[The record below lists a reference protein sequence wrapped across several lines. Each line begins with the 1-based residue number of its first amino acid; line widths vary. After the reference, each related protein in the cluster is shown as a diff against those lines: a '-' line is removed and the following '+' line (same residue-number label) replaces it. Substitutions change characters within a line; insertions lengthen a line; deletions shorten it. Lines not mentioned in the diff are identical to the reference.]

1 MENNQKF
8 PSVKV
13 NDILKITV
21 FTCFKGKE
29 TEQPQVAIGVDKK
42 REDKRWVR
50 EYIYVT
56 PQQAKELSA
65 LLSGVADEAYTQKI
79 EED

>member
-8 PSVKV
+8 HSVKV
-13 NDILKITV
+13 SDTLKITV
-21 FTCFKGKE
+21 FTVYKDEE
-29 TEQPQVAIGVDKK
+29 TKQLQVAIGVDKK
-42 REDKRWVR
+42 REDKRWAR

-56 PQQAKELSA
+56 PQQAKELSV
-65 LLSGVADEAYTQKI
+65 LLSGVADEAYAQRI

>member
-1 MENNQKF
+1 MGNNQKS

-13 NDILKITV
+13 NDIRKITV
-21 FTCFKGKE
+21 FTCSKGKE
-29 TEQPQVAIGVDKK
+29 TEQPQVAIGIDRK

-79 EED
+79 AED

>member
-1 MENNQKF
+1 MDNNQKS

-13 NDILKITV
+13 NDILKITA
-21 FTCFKGKE
+21 FTCFKDEKCK
-29 TEQPQVAIGVDKK
+29 QLQVVIGVDKK
-42 REDKRWVR
+42 REDKRWAR

-79 EED
+79 AED

>member
-1 MENNQKF
+1 MENNHKSH
-8 PSVKV
+8 SVKV
-13 NDILKITV
+13 SDTLKITV
-21 FTCFKGKE
+21 FTVYQDEE
-29 TEQPQVAIGVDKK
+29 TKQLQVAIGVDKK
-42 REDKRWVR
+42 REDKRWAR

-65 LLSGVADEAYTQKI
+65 LLSGVADEVYTQKI

>member
-1 MENNQKF
+1 MENNQKS

-29 TEQPQVAIGVDKK
+29 TEHLQVAIGIDKK
-42 REDKRWVR
+42 REDKRWAR

-79 EED
+79 EEV

>member
-1 MENNQKF
+1 MGNNQKSS
-8 PSVKV
+8 SVKV
-13 NDILKITV
+13 SDTLKITV
-21 FTCFKGKE
+21 FTIYKDEE
-29 TEQPQVAIGVDKK
+29 TKQLQVAIGIDKK

-65 LLSGVADEAYTQKI
+65 LLSGVADEDYTQKV
-79 EED
+79 EKD